1 MPEHFLVAFNR
12 TRARELASK
21 TRAADA
27 PLSRAVGLLGRD
39 SLGRDEALWIVPC
52 SMVHTF
58 FMRFPIDLLFLD
70 RELRVVHALEALPP
84 WRLSPW
90 VPGAHSVLELAGGAL
105 READGSPR
113 AARGDSLELR

>member
-1 MPEHFLVAFNR
+1 MIAFNR
-12 TRARELASK
+12 TRARELASR

-39 SLGRDEALWIVPC
+39 SMDREEALWIVPC

-70 RELRVVHALEALPP
+70 RELKVVKVVEGLKP

-90 VPGAHSVLELAGGAL
+90 VLGAHSVLELASGAL
-105 READGSPR
+105 RDESGASR
-113 AARGDSLELR
+113 AAAGDALELR